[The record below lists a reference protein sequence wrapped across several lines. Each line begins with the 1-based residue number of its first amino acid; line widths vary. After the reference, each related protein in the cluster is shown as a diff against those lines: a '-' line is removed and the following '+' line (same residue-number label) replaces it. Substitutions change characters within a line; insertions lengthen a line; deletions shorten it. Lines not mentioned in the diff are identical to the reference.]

1 MISHPKLAKWRIPAW
16 PGVFFFLLLVGCE
29 QDLYS
34 KQTEGDVNEMVAAL
48 ADAGINATKKTG
60 DNGKTWAVAVDE
72 RELGVAMQALKAH
85 GLPQMRYNNLGDI
98 FKKDGLISTPTEE
111 RVRFI
116 YGVSQELSQTLSQ
129 IDGVV
134 VARVH
139 IVLPNNDPLA
149 VAVKPASASV
159 FVKHRADSNVAL
171 LIPSVKNLV
180 MNSVEG
186 LKYENVNVTL
196 VPATLEKV
204 STTSIQPPQKKWSD
218 DLWKPVLGVFG
229 FAVLG
234 LTFLLVRR
242 RGGGQVEGERDA
254 TGRVGTESLYESMIH
269 YAHTVRTWFRSLN
282 VR

>member
-1 MISHPKLAKWRIPAW
+1 M
-16 PGVFFFLLLVGCE
+16 GLVELGSKAAARVSLTLVLMASLCACE

-34 KQTEGDVNEMVAAL
+34 KQTEADVNEMVAAL
-48 ADAGINATKKTG
+48 SEAGIAASKKTA
-60 DNGKTWAVAVDE
+60 DSGKTWIVAVE
-72 RELGVAMQALKAH
+72 ESQIGAAMKALKAN
-85 GLPQMRYNNLGDI
+85 GLPQQRYNNLGDI

-149 VAVKPASASV
+149 ASVKPASASV
-159 FVKHRADSNVAL
+159 FVKHRPDSNVAM

-180 MNSVEG
+180 LNSVEG

-196 VPATLEKV
+196 VPATLEV
-204 STTSIQPPQKKWSD
+204 RSGASGGESGKKFAPDWWRPF
-218 DLWKPVLGVFG
+218 LPVLGFLVIAG
-229 FAVLG
+229 GAVW
-234 LTFLLVRR
+234 VMRQKR
-242 RGGGQVEGERDA
+242 SESRP
-254 TGRVGTESLYESMIH
+254 GTAPGSGSLRHALESLQQ
-269 YAHTVRTWFRSLN
+269 ALDAFVKRFRN

>member
-1 MISHPKLAKWRIPAW
+1 MRAAVC
-16 PGVFFFLLLVGCE
+16 GLLVIAIVGCE

-48 ADAGINATKKTG
+48 ADAGISATKKSG
-60 DNGKTWAVAVDE
+60 DNGKTWTVAVDE
-72 RELGVAMQALKAH
+72 RDLGIAMQALKVH
-85 GLPQMRYNNLGDI
+85 GLPQQRYNNLGDI

-149 VAVKPASASV
+149 VTVKPASASV

-196 VPATLEKV
+196 VPATLEK
-204 STTSIQPPQKKWSD
+204 SSAGSLQLPTTSVK
-218 DLWKPVLGVFG
+218 
-229 FAVLG
+229 
-234 LTFLLVRR
+234 FLAPRCHR
-242 RGGGQVEGERDA
+242 RDA
-254 TGRVGTESLYESMIH
+254 LP
-269 YAHTVRTWFRSLN
+269 
-282 VR
+282 

>member
-1 MISHPKLAKWRIPAW
+1 MKFSYGCLKQYQSFGAVLAITISLCA
-16 PGVFFFLLLVGCE
+16 CE

-34 KQTEGDVNEMVAAL
+34 KQTEADVNEMVAAL
-48 ADAGINATKKTG
+48 SEAGIIASKRTA
-60 DNGKTWAVAVDE
+60 DSGKTWIVAVDE
-72 RELGVAMQALKAH
+72 SQIGSAMKALKAN
-85 GLPQMRYNNLGDI
+85 GLPQQRYNNLGDI

-149 VAVKPASASV
+149 VSVKPASASV
-159 FVKHRADSNVAL
+159 FVKHRPDSNVAL

-180 MNSVEG
+180 LNSVEG

-196 VPATLEKV
+196 VPATIE
-204 STTSIQPPQKKWSD
+204 SRSAASGSEQGKKWAGD
-218 DLWKPVLGVFG
+218 WWRPFLPVLGFVVVALGILWFIRQKRAG
-229 FAVLG
+229 EPAV
-234 LTFLLVRR
+234 
-242 RGGGQVEGERDA
+242 
-254 TGRVGTESLYESMIH
+254 ES
-269 YAHTVRTWFRSLN
+269 RTASAPQDKFSSVLQNLETWVQKFRN

>member
-1 MISHPKLAKWRIPAW
+1 MKRPCSSAVRAIVRIVV
-16 PGVFFFLLLVGCE
+16 GGLVTLLFAGCE

-48 ADAGINATKKTG
+48 ADAGINASKKTV

-72 RELGVAMQALKAH
+72 HDLGIAMQALKAR
-85 GLPQMRYNNLGDI
+85 GLPQQRYGNLGDI

-116 YGVSQELSQTLSQ
+116 YGISQELSQTLSQ

-196 VPATLEKV
+196 VAATLEKG
-204 STTSIQPPQKKWSD
+204 SSSSAQGLERHWYEGW
-218 DLWKPVLGVFG
+218 WKAGLGLLVLGI
-229 FAVLG
+229 FAAG
-234 LTFLLVRR
+234 LLMTRPR
-242 RGGGQVEGERDA
+242 SEPATSNSWSERNA
-254 TGRVGTESLYESMIH
+254 SLQQAMLSYF
-269 YAHTVRTWFRSLN
+269 ANFRAWMENLRKS
-282 VR
+282 R

>member
-1 MISHPKLAKWRIPAW
+1 MMSACHALRFPVAGALF
-16 PGVFFFLLLVGCE
+16 VCLCLVLLVGCE

-34 KQTEGDVNEMVAAL
+34 KQSESDVNEMVGAL
-48 ADAGINATKKTG
+48 GDAGIQASKRST
-60 DNGKTWAVAVDE
+60 DNGKTWNVVVDDQHI
-72 RELGVAMQALKAH
+72 GAAMQALKAR
-85 GLPQMRYNNLGDI
+85 GLPQQRYNNLGEI

-149 VAVKPASASV
+149 TTVKPASASV

-171 LIPSVKNLV
+171 LVPSVKNLV
-180 MNSVEG
+180 VSSIEG

-196 VPATLEKV
+196 V
-204 STTSIQPPQKKWSD
+204 STTTENVTTGVPLAAAQRLSNDW
-218 DLWKPVLGVFG
+218 WKPVFGVVLLCS
-229 FAVLG
+229 FALILWLMRPGRSGTDVSG
-234 LTFLLVRR
+234 DSRYLVWLR
-242 RGGGQVEGERDA
+242 A
-254 TGRVGTESLYESMIH
+254 VGAIPGVIAARLASL
-269 YAHTVRTWFRSLN
+269 RSGPK
-282 VR
+282 